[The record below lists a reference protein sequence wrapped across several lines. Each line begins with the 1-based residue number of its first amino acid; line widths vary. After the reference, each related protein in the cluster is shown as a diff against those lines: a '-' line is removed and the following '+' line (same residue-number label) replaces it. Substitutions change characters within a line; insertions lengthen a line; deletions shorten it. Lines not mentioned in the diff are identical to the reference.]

1 MAEQIKKKRGRK
13 PKETT
18 IINNNPVFANDKDS
32 IDDLIIKLNYSDIK
46 NNDMINDMINDMNI
60 NNDILYNINDITK
73 NTSDICWNCCHG
85 FDGIITG
92 LPYKCT
98 NNIFYTVGDFC
109 SLECAARY
117 AYDNHKDNIHEI
129 INIINLYKNIK
140 YGNNNKIKLALP
152 RLTLKKFGGNLS
164 IEEYRKN
171 INNIYNITIPITIP
185 VNMNIEKYEY
195 NKNISSNLKLYRKNN
210 NKDNIFNKINSN
222 MD

>member
-18 IINNNPVFANDKDS
+18 IINNNPIFANDKDS
-32 IDDLIIKLNYSDIK
+32 IDDLIIKLNYNEEKTTDLFNT
-46 NNDMINDMINDMNI
+46 NNDV
-60 NNDILYNINDITK
+60 LYNINDINDISK
-73 NTSDICWNCCHG
+73 NTSDFCWNCCHG

-92 LPYKCT
+92 LPYKCN
-98 NNIFYTVGDFC
+98 NNIFYTIVDFC

-117 AYDNHKDNIHEI
+117 AYDNYKDNIHEI
-129 INIINLYKNIK
+129 INIINMYKNIK
-140 YGNNNKIKLALP
+140 YNSNNKIKLALP

-185 VNMNIEKYEY
+185 INMNIEKYEY

-210 NKDNIFNKINSN
+210 SKENIFNKINSN